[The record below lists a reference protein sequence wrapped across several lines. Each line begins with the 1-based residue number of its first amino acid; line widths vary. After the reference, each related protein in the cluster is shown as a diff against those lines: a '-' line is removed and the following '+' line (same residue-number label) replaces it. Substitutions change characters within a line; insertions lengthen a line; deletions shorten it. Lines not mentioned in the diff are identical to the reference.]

1 MANNLMNEKQQISY
15 WPIRVYIEDTDAG
28 GIVFYANYLKYF
40 ERARTEF
47 FRSKGFE
54 LRKGLESNINYV
66 VHSLNVQYK
75 KSARLDDEVI
85 VATHIMSVGKTYLVF
100 SQKVLNQEKELL
112 VDAEVKI
119 ACLHYDSAKPRR
131 LPESLIS
138 SI

>member
-1 MANNLMNEKQQISY
+1 MANSSMNEQQQVSY

-54 LRKGLESNINYV
+54 LRNGLASNINYV
-66 VHSLNVQYK
+66 VHSLNIQYK
-75 KSARLDDEVI
+75 KSARLDDEVM

>member
-1 MANNLMNEKQQISY
+1 MANSSMNEEQQVSY

-54 LRKGLESNINYV
+54 LRNGLASNINYV
-66 VHSLNVQYK
+66 VHSLNIQYK
-75 KSARLDDEVI
+75 KSARLDDEVM